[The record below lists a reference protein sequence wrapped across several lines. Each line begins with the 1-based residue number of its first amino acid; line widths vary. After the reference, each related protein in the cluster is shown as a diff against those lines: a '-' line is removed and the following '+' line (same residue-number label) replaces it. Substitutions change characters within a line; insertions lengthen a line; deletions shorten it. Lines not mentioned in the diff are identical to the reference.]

1 MAPLFF
7 RLPDR
12 IIMAANTPDN
22 FFKAWFDI
30 WEKHTAQFWE
40 EALRSPLFL
49 QALEQNLELSLTIQ
63 RNMLRVVDLARL
75 SQGLPTRR
83 DEQLICHQL
92 NQLTT
97 QIGRLSR
104 RIDRLEREA

>member
-1 MAPLFF
+1 MAPLFSA
-7 RLPDR
+7 LSSMTTHIPY
-12 IIMAANTPDN
+12 N
-22 FFKAWFDI
+22 FAREWFDV
-30 WEKHTAQFWE
+30 WEKYTARFWD

-49 QALEQNLELSLTIQ
+49 QALEENLELALTIQ
-63 RNMLRVVDLARL
+63 RNMLRVIDLARL

-83 DEQLICHQL
+83 DEQLIGHQL